1 MSKDHLFEADC
12 IAAEQELD
20 RLYASNKEL
29 LAVLEGT
36 LTLIRKAQERLSLHL
51 QPDSHGNDVETMN
64 ELLNMFDGP
73 EQRAVENNARAAI
86 KRAKEAK

>member
-20 RLYASNKEL
+20 RLYAINAEL
-29 LAVLEGT
+29 LAALEHLVDEQNGPP
-36 LTLIRKAQERLSLHL
+36 LEHPRKKAGWEAAMTR
-51 QPDSHGNDVETMN
+51 
-64 ELLNMFDGP
+64 
-73 EQRAVENNARAAI
+73 ARAAI